1 MGAEWVLWEAMPR
14 QSQRCTG
21 RNVCEGKQG
30 ESRERQSKSLDCGAG
45 LTPVNGRGQA
55 GGVGRKRLRPCS
67 SETVSARLKRLQ
79 DCPWWSLIIATA
91 MLSQDWGCPRRVRHT
106 EGTVPAPRSLVS
118 SPLTQWRQ
126 KSAEHPRMVLY
137 ASPGRVHITF
147 ARIPLPRSQ
156 CPEHP
161 IAEEAGKC
169 HLSVGP
175 GRRIN
180 RGVMEHGF

>member
-106 EGTVPAPRSLVS
+106 EGTVPAPRSLAS

-126 KSAEHPRMVLY
+126 RALSTHGWCYMPVLAECTSPLLVFRCPDLSAQN
-137 ASPGRVHITF
+137 I
-147 ARIPLPRSQ
+147 
-156 CPEHP
+156 
-161 IAEEAGKC
+161 
-169 HLSVGP
+169 
-175 GRRIN
+175 
-180 RGVMEHGF
+180 